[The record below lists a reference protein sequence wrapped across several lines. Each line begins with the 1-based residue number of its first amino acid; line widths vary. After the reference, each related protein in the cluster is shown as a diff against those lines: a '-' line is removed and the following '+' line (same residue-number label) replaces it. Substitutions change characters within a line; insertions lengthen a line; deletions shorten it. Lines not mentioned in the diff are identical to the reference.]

1 MKCVICKKG
10 YTARGRAT
18 ITLNRNGTTL
28 VVKNV
33 PAEVCQNCGEEYVDS
48 KTTASILKTAE
59 KTSMQGTI
67 VDVREYKA
75 A

>member
-10 YTARGRAT
+10 TTANGKAT

-33 PAEVCQNCGEEYVDS
+33 PAQICQNCGEEYIDS

-59 KTSMQGTI
+59 KASTQGTI